1 MAFLCIA
8 FALLMMMNNPCL
20 SVFTTGKSKLP
31 RAGNEFAVAYDS
43 STSTILIFGGAP
55 NSAQFVT
62 FKDHTFTD
70 EDEQYL
76 TSEQTTGGMSQHYT
90 QLGDELW
97 MIQSSGA
104 TFVKA
109 NTKTHTITIPSTRF
123 PTTVNDGACLAAT
136 NAYLFVIGGGTGN
149 LAMKTTQIYDINDG
163 QWVQDVPSLN
173 TQRSSLSCIVYENI
187 LFAIGGDD
195 GTYRFL
201 DSIETL
207 DTIST
212 TAWVT
217 DRVQALK
224 SPRKAAQSVIYGT
237 DIYVI
242 GGKDNNGNRVAD
254 INVIDTFTG
263 TVSPGDT
270 LDYATSYAAPIIVG
284 NTLYVFGGYLSS
296 GMVDTYQY
304 SILPTSPT
312 KHPSAAPTSPPSDNP
327 TLLPTNTPTAPPSF
341 MPTLFPSNVP
351 ILPPSNIPTLTP
363 SGNPTQRASTPSI
376 SALISPMISVT
387 DNEAEATSINTMV
400 TNNEAASGTPFFV
413 SILDMIIISVV
424 IGVMVVVCGALLY
437 CYAGKVVKLNSSKT
451 LEQHVGKQNENTV
464 CDGSDATA
472 RGTRRGT
479 NELPEGNDID
489 RKHSR
494 KQQQNK
500 AVSLAKMNSF
510 SVSKRQQNINPEG
523 HNLAIVTET
532 HDGYIYN
539 IAEDEFVIQSNSLDT
554 KYHTKIQ

>member
-195 GTYRFL
+195 GTYTFL

-242 GGKDNNGNRVAD
+242 GGKDNNNGRVRD
-254 INVIDTFTG
+254 INVIDTITG
-263 TVSPGDT
+263 TVSSGDT
-270 LDYATSYAAPIIVG
+270 LVYVTSYASSIIAG
-284 NTLYVFGGYLSS
+284 NTLYVFGGYS
-296 GMVDTYQY
+296 GGDLNTYQY
-304 SILPTSPT
+304 SVLPTKDPT
-312 KHPSAAPTSPPSDNP
+312 AAPTLPPTDAPTLRPSENPTSQPSDVPTLPPTNKPSHAP
-327 TLLPTNTPTAPPSF
+327 TLLPS
-341 MPTLFPSNVP
+341 
-351 ILPPSNIPTLTP
+351 IIPTLAP
-363 SGNPTQRASTPSI
+363 SQIPTKRPSTPSI
-376 SALISPMISVT
+376 SAIMQPTAAMTDDETLSTFTDTKTT
-387 DNEAEATSINTMV
+387 DNDDDAPRDRNLDMMIIVAVLAGVAAIVIVSGTLVYWYAHKVTRVISHKSPEPMV
-400 TNNEAASGTPFFV
+400 EIGAAASG
-413 SILDMIIISVV
+413 V
-424 IGVMVVVCGALLY
+424 IADEKDQNNGR
-437 CYAGKVVKLNSSKT
+437 
-451 LEQHVGKQNENTV
+451 LENEGDGMNT
-464 CDGSDATA
+464 
-472 RGTRRGT
+472 
-479 NELPEGNDID
+479 NDHRTI
-489 RKHSR
+489 K
-494 KQQQNK
+494 QQNK
-500 AVSLAKMNSF
+500 PVSLERTGSLAVSDN
-510 SVSKRQQNINPEG
+510 QQSINPEG
-523 HNLAIVTET
+523 HNDVIVTDVT
-532 HDGYIYN
+532 HDGGIYN
-539 IAEDEFVIQSNSLDT
+539 MAQDEFVIRADSLDVRNNT
-554 KYHTKIQ
+554 TIQ